1 MAVQNVWKTYYH
13 IVLRIY
19 QTHGF
24 LLSGFSEIFI
34 KYFVAYIIEK
44 KDEVL

>member
-1 MAVQNVWKTYYH
+1 MQIIIILQENDKLQ
-13 IVLRIY
+13 IVN

-34 KYFVAYIIEK
+34 KYFTVYPIEK